1 VIALDAEE
9 IRATYYA
16 VSAFDRGRAL
26 AGRPVPPSVRA
37 LLDRLDLAIR
47 CPVSS
52 TRHEMYGGR
61 GELEEEWIGTALA
74 AKVLNWH
81 PRRVQR
87 RAADLDGKLVGGRLV
102 FPAGAV
108 EAYREAS
115 QQKGIS
121 K

>member
-9 IRATYYA
+9 IRAAYYA

-26 AGRPVPPSVRA
+26 AGRPVAPSVLA

-52 TRHEMYGGR
+52 TRHEMYGDS
-61 GELEEEWIGTALA
+61 GELESELA
-74 AKVLNWH
+74 AQVLDWH

-87 RAADLDGKLVGGRLV
+87 RAAYSPARRPELD
-102 FPAGAV
+102 
-108 EAYREAS
+108 
-115 QQKGIS
+115 
-121 K
+121 

>member
-74 AKVLNWH
+74 AKVLDWH

-87 RAADLDGKLVGGRLV
+87 RAADLDGQAHRGPPSVPSPR
-102 FPAGAV
+102 
-108 EAYREAS
+108 RR
-115 QQKGIS
+115 GIPRS
-121 K
+121 IATEGN